1 MTRGAESCYAGG
13 FGMGA
18 EHFGWEERIL
28 VSSKEIAERNALLI
42 SRGLNVPENEALI
55 IGLYEGDTLIATG
68 ALVGAVLQGIAVS
81 SQIEGEGA
89 AATIVSSLIKKAVN
103 RGIQHLFLFS
113 SAQEAQR
120 FEALGFS
127 LLAST
132 AQAAVVS
139 DFPEGANGASLL
151 EWPAGGIDNWLNSLK
166 PVVEGKPAGSG
177 AVVVNCNPFTLGH
190 RALIEYAASQSP
202 WLYVLVVEE
211 DRSLFPFNARFELV
225 KKGTADIKNITVLK
239 GGQYVISSAT
249 FPTYFIRPKNSEAD
263 KADIAVSL
271 HAALD
276 LILFRRYI
284 APALKVADRFV
295 GTEPY
300 CPTTSSYNKMM
311 KKILPVAEGEGAPI
325 RVHEIPRFEIEGAA
339 VSASRVRDLVRSGN
353 INAIRPLVP
362 ETTWQW
368 LTSAEAL
375 PVIEKIQHSDSRH

>member
-1 MTRGAESCYAGG
+1 MS
-13 FGMGA
+13 A

-28 VSSKEIAERNALLI
+28 FSSKEIAERNALLI
-42 SRGLNVPENEALI
+42 SRGLNVPENADLI

-68 ALVGAVLQGIAVS
+68 SLVGTVLQGIAVS
-81 SQIEGEGA
+81 SQTEGEGA
-89 AATIVSSLIKKAVN
+89 AAAIVSSLIKNAVN

-113 SAQEAQR
+113 SAQEANR

-132 AQAAVVS
+132 AQILAFS
-139 DFPEGANGASLL
+139 DFLEGANGAALL
-151 EWPAGGIDNWLNSLK
+151 EWPTGQIDNWLNSLK
-166 PVVEGKPAGSG
+166 PVVEGKPYGSG

-190 RALIEYAASQSP
+190 RALIEYAALKSP
-202 WLYVLVVEE
+202 WLYVIVVEE
-211 DRSLFPFNARFELV
+211 DRSLFPFNVRFELV

-263 KADIAVSL
+263 TVSIAVSL

-284 APALKVADRFV
+284 APALKVTDRFV

-311 KKILPVAEGEGAPI
+311 KKILPAAKGEGVPI

-339 VSASRVRDLVRSGN
+339 VSASRVRDLLRSGN
-353 INAIRPLVP
+353 IHAIKPLVP

-375 PVIEKIQHSDSRH
+375 PVIKKIQHSNSRH